1 MKFLHRPYSHFRL
14 KSGWEKRERP
24 HIFSP
29 LINDKGDL
37 FMKHSK
43 TLKYIAKIAVLSA
56 VASILMLFEL
66 PLWFAPSFYELDF
79 SELPILIGG
88 FALGPAAA
96 VLMELLKNLLNI
108 LMNGT
113 DTAFVGEFAN
123 FVTGCAFVLPAALI
137 YKYKKSL
144 KGAIWGLITATLSL
158 ALVGAL
164 INYFVL
170 IPAFSNLYGLPIES
184 IVAMGTAVNAS
195 ITDLKS
201 LIVFAVVPF
210 NLLKAV
216 ACSVLSLLLY
226 KRLSKILHI

>member
-1 MKFLHRPYSHFRL
+1 MKKNIS
-14 KSGWEKRERP
+14 
-24 HIFSP
+24 
-29 LINDKGDL
+29 
-37 FMKHSK
+37 
-43 TLKYIAKIAVLSA
+43 LKYIAKIGILAS
-56 VASILMLFEL
+56 VASVLMLFEL
-66 PLWFAPSFYELDF
+66 PLWFAPPFYELDF
-79 SELPILIGG
+79 SEVPILIGG
-88 FALGPAAA
+88 FALGPLAA

-137 YKYKKSL
+137 YKYKKTL
-144 KGAIWGLITATLSL
+144 KHAVLGL
-158 ALVGAL
+158 ALGAASLVIVGAL

-170 IPAFSNLYGLPIES
+170 VPAFSSLYGMPMDA
-184 IVAMGTAVNAS
+184 IVAMGTKVNGA

-216 ACSVLSLLLY
+216 SCSLLTLLLY
-226 KRLSKILHI
+226 KKLSKILHI